1 MQKIRK
7 IQQTTPENL
16 QICYLTYFMHVLA
29 CPITA
34 TKKDCTD
41 LQKEMTLRYYTIK
54 NPASCLTEI
63 IVFLHSRT
71 RILLDQGFVH
81 KFYNNIFHFS
91 FSENLNDKIF
101 EKMQKKTYLALF
113 AQNGTNENFIGIFS
127 FVSFQLSKNLKTIK
141 SLQ

>member
-71 RILLDQGFVH
+71 KILLDQGFVH

-101 EKMQKKTYLALF
+101 EKMQKKHIWHFLPKMGPTRILQEYSALSV
-113 AQNGTNENFIGIFS
+113 FS
-127 FVSFQLSKNLKTIK
+127 SQKISKP
-141 SLQ
+141 